1 MAPRILIFSIAM
13 GTEHLS
19 YVKFI
24 ATEVPTFFGNIISA
38 LTSVYTILSFIIIA
52 HPFLLQSKGSDQ
64 INSGREKKSVTETR
78 TTSSNSKKED
88 YKKNRHKSPEKS
100 KNIDKRS
107 DRSSHPKKSSTDSAR
122 SEKSHRDHHR
132 HRWFIFGFLSQKDW
146 LHVKICICA
155 HYLQLKY

>member
-1 MAPRILIFSIAM
+1 MLPKRFKKKNWSA
-13 GTEHLS
+13 
-19 YVKFI
+19 
-24 ATEVPTFFGNIISA
+24 TFFVFILA
-38 LTSVYTILSFIIIA
+38 YTILSFILISQ
-52 HPFLLQSKGSDQ
+52 PFLLQPKGSDQ

-107 DRSSHPKKSSTDSAR
+107 DRSSHHKKSSTDSAR

-132 HRWFIFGFLSQKDW
+132 HRWFIFAFYRKKI
-146 LHVKICICA
+146 LHFKICICGV
-155 HYLQLKY
+155 KVS

>member
-1 MAPRILIFSIAM
+1 MILIFLIAM
-13 GTEHLS
+13 GAEHLS

-24 ATEVPTFFGNIISA
+24 ATEAPTFFGNIISA

-52 HPFLLQSKGSDQ
+52 HPFLLQSKGYDQ
-64 INSGREKKSVTETR
+64 RNSGPEKKSENVTK

-107 DRSSHPKKSSTDSAR
+107 VRSSHHKKSSTDSSR
-122 SEKSHRDHHR
+122 SENSHRDHHR
-132 HRWFIFGFLSQKDW
+132 HRWFIFAFYRKKIHLS
-146 LHVKICICA
+146 LVFF
-155 HYLQLKY
+155 